1 MNRVSV
7 IVVLLS
13 VTLSGCMM
21 VREGKVKPPAQWPPQ
36 QTQQQKQSIGLV
48 VAGALNPKGL
58 SQMPRIETVESVR
71 RQAFKAYTESGLF
84 SSVVTSGEPT
94 DLRAD
99 ISVMEEEDG
108 GPGVWAYLSALTF
121 AMIPGYVS
129 EELIVSTG
137 FSDRQKR
144 SLGNVE
150 QEEELAFWMQFFLLF
165 AMRFTEAPASISQSV
180 HYDMHR
186 ATIQE
191 AHNKG
196 IF

>member
-1 MNRVSV
+1 MHWTTVTLA
-7 IVVLLS
+7 LLL

-36 QTQQQKQSIGLV
+36 QAQQQKKSIGLI
-48 VAGALNPKGL
+48 VAGALDPKGL
-58 SQMPRIETVESVR
+58 SQMPRMETVESVR
-71 RQAFKAYTESGLF
+71 RQAFKAYSESGLF

-94 DLRAD
+94 DIRAD
-99 ISVMEEEDG
+99 IAVIEDEG
-108 GPGVWAYLSALTF
+108 DGPGVWAYLSALTF
-121 AMIPGYVS
+121 AIIPGYVS
-129 EELIVSTG
+129 EQLIVSTS

-144 SLGNVE
+144 SLDSME
-150 QEEELAFWMQFFLLF
+150 QKEELGFWMQFFLLF
-165 AMRFTEAPASISQSV
+165 AMPFTEATASITQSV

-191 AHNKG
+191 AHGKG

>member
-1 MNRVSV
+1 
-7 IVVLLS
+7 
-13 VTLSGCMM
+13 MM
-21 VREGKVKPPAQWPPQ
+21 VREGKVKPPTQWPPQ
-36 QTQQQKQSIGLV
+36 QTQQQKKSIGLI
-48 VAGALNPKGL
+48 VAGALDPKGL

-99 ISVMEEEDG
+99 ISVMEEDD

-129 EELIVSTG
+129 EELIVSTS

-144 SLGNVE
+144 SLDSVE
-150 QEEELAFWMQFFLLF
+150 QKEELGFWMQFFLLF
-165 AMRFTEAPASISQSV
+165 AMPFTEATASISQSV

-191 AHNKG
+191 AHSKG

>member
-1 MNRVSV
+1 
-7 IVVLLS
+7 
-13 VTLSGCMM
+13 MM
-21 VREGKVKPPAQWPPQ
+21 VREGKVKPPTQWPPQ
-36 QTQQQKQSIGLV
+36 QTQQQKKSIGLV
-48 VAGALNPKGL
+48 VAGALDPKGL
-58 SQMPRIETVESVR
+58 SQMPRMETVESVR

-99 ISVMEEEDG
+99 IAVIEDEGG

-129 EELIVSTG
+129 EELIVSTS

-144 SLGNVE
+144 SLDSVE
-150 QEEELAFWMQFFLLF
+150 QKEELGFWMQFFLLF
-165 AMRFTEAPASISQSV
+165 AMPFTEATASISQSV

-191 AHNKG
+191 AHGKG